1 MHNTQK
7 SIRSSNVFKVAKGLV
22 NQLVTPTKRAEFFAT
37 LTALLEEQFHF
48 DRLCINLY
56 NQETGRLTLFADA
69 EGTVVSSLSSL
80 RVAGENTVAGKVIAS
95 RGPLVITNI
104 ARYFSESEIHPL
116 TEAGLSTTMAFPLV
130 VNDQLMGTL
139 HCSFQHEPDYLYAYT
154 EFLLELCP
162 FIASSLAL
170 ILTLEHTDIILQP
183 HDNVEFSDKERFIV
197 GTGIMNDLLQE
208 VQIVAKLDI
217 PILILGETGTG
228 KTLLAQHIHRLS
240 NRKFKN
246 FVKVNCPALVPSLF
260 ESELF
265 GHAKGAFTGAATKRI
280 GRFEHAHNG
289 TLFLDE
295 IAELSPEMQSKLL
308 HALEEK
314 SFERVGET
322 SSLSV
327 DTRLIT
333 ATNVNIPEALE
344 KGTLRSDFY
353 YRLASYTISLPPL
366 RERKDDVLPLFTY
379 LGEQISKNL
388 GIARLKPSEK
398 VKEALKNHSWRGN
411 VRELKN
417 IIQQLLIQQAVHK
430 KLKLQDVESLLDKS
444 NQLYTIPT
452 KQKSET
458 SLPQNIEDSALVHQA
473 SSSYF
478 ENISELSLRDNEKR
492 LILQALKDCHGRI
505 SGPHGA
511 AKKLGIPRSTLQYR
525 MKKLNIEL

>member
-1 MHNTQK
+1 MPNTQK
-7 SIRSSNVFKVAKGLV
+7 NIRSSSVFKVAKGLV
-22 NQLVTPTKRAEFFAT
+22 SQVVTPTTRSEFFAT

-69 EGTVVSSLSSL
+69 EGTVVSSLSSV

-95 RGPLVITNI
+95 RGPLVITNL

-130 VNDQLMGTL
+130 VNEQLLGTL
-139 HCSFQHEPDYLYAYT
+139 HCSFQNEPDYLYAYT

-170 ILTLEHTDIILQP
+170 ILALEHTDIVLQP
-183 HDNVEFSDKERFIV
+183 HDNIEFNDKDRFIV
-197 GTGIMNDLLQE
+197 GTGIMNDLLQQ
-208 VQIVAKLDI
+208 VQIIAKLDI
-217 PILILGETGTG
+217 PVLILGETGTG

-314 SFERVGET
+314 TFERVGE
-322 SSLSV
+322 SSTLSV

-333 ATNVNIPEALE
+333 ATNVNISEALS
-344 KGTLRSDFY
+344 KGSLRSDFY
-353 YRLASYTISLPPL
+353 YRLACYTITLPPL
-366 RERKDDVLPLFTY
+366 RERQGDIIPLFTY
-379 LGEQISKNL
+379 LGEQAAKSL
-388 GIARLKPSEK
+388 GLARLRPSEK
-398 VKEALKNHSWRGN
+398 VKEILKNYTWKGN

-430 KLKLQDVESLLDKS
+430 KIRVQDVEALLDKS
-444 NQLYTIPT
+444 SQLYAIPT
-452 KQKSET
+452 KNDAPLSKNKEESISDTQ
-458 SLPQNIEDSALVHQA
+458 VH
-473 SSSYF
+473 SSYS

-492 LILQALKDCHGRI
+492 MILQALKECHGRI